1 MALNQ
6 AQINELNKLEG
17 FEEGFSKGQKI
28 AAGAMGD
35 IALVLIPGGGVIKIG
50 RVGSKLAS
58 AAYKRLVNAFG
69 SKVKLINKPTAAQ
82 VKKAQPPSTVLKA
95 DGTPKANVTLKSPQQ
110 VATNR
115 LAGQGSKVRQ
125 QRRQPR
131 KDTATVE
138 KVPPKP
144 AAPGLASKRMP
155 VAKPKPKPNVKSTK
169 KLAED
174 VKAAAA
180 KRAAQQR
187 VRQAQKRA
195 ATVKKVAKPA
205 AVAAGLGV
213 AAVGVQKATG
223 PKKAR
228 ATTPNTKKISP
239 RGRPGATTPNT
250 KKMPATGR
258 PRAKTPNTKKMPVT
272 GRPSTQRMDTKG
284 ISPRGRP
291 STQRM
296 DTKGISPRGR
306 PSTQKMDTKGIS
318 PTGKPKA
325 KTPNTKKMPPK
336 GRPITAGPNVGFG
349 PKGNI
354 FPKDAADR
362 RRLMAKYGGTGSAAA
377 RRAAQGKQ
385 GNLKKGSK

>member
-1 MALNQ
+1 MAFNQ
-6 AQINELNKLEG
+6 AQLNELNKIEG

-50 RVGSKLAS
+50 KVGSKLAS

-95 DGTPKANVTLKSPQQ
+95 DGTPKANVTLKTPTQ

-115 LAGQGSKVRQ
+115 LSGQGARV
-125 QRRQPR
+125 RRQSRQAR
-131 KDTATVE
+131 KDNTKID
-138 KVPPKP
+138 KVPQKP

-155 VAKPKPKPNVKSTK
+155 VAKPKPKPNVKSTR
-169 KLAED
+169 KLADD

-187 VRQAQKRA
+187 MRQAQKRA

-205 AVAAGLGV
+205 AIAAGLGV
-213 AAVGVQKATG
+213 AAVGVQQATK
-223 PKKAR
+223 PKKAEAKR
-228 ATTPNTKKISP
+228 RPTGTYQRTAVPTTRPKRKPTGTYERTAVPTSKPKRKPTGTYDRSAVATSKPKRKPTGTYDRRTVETSKPKKPVRKPSGP
-239 RGRPGATTPNT
+239 QTRGSQKRGATS
-250 KKMPATGR
+250 R
-258 PRAKTPNTKKMPVT
+258 
-272 GRPSTQRMDTKG
+272 
-284 ISPRGRP
+284 
-291 STQRM
+291 
-296 DTKGISPRGR
+296 
-306 PSTQKMDTKGIS
+306 
-318 PTGKPKA
+318 
-325 KTPNTKKMPPK
+325 
-336 GRPITAGPNVGFG
+336 ITAGPNVGFG

-377 RRAAQGKQ
+377 RAAAQGKQ
-385 GNLKKGSK
+385 GNMKKGSK

>member
-1 MALNQ
+1 MARGMPD
-6 AQINELNKLEG
+6 ESDPG
-17 FEEGFSKGQKI
+17 MS
-28 AAGAMGD
+28 AGGGKDISGAKTTMKVMGD
-35 IALVLIPGGGVIKIG
+35 VALVVIPGGGIIKIG
-50 RVGSKLAS
+50 RAGSKLAS
-58 AAYKRLVNAFG
+58 AAFKRLQKAFG

-82 VKKAQPPSTVLKA
+82 IKKAQPPSTVLKA

-115 LAGQGSKVRQ
+115 LAGQGARVRQ
-125 QRRQPR
+125 QRRKPR
-131 KDTATVE
+131 NNTATVE
-138 KVPPKP
+138 KASPKP
-144 AAPGLASKRMP
+144 AAPGTKTRRRR
-155 VAKPKPKPNVKSTK
+155 VDNKPDKQKPNVKSTRQ
-169 KLAED
+169 LADD

-180 KRAAQQR
+180 KRAVQQR
-187 VRQAQKRA
+187 IRTA
-195 ATVKKVAKPA
+195 KKVGKPA
-205 AVAAGLGV
+205 AVAAGLGAGAV
-213 AAVGVQKATG
+213 AVNKATK
-223 PKKAR
+223 PKPSAAGTKKR
-228 ATTPNTKKISP
+228 ATP
-239 RGRPGATTPNT
+239 RGMADRKTTTTPRNARRGAT
-250 KKMPATGR
+250 
-258 PRAKTPNTKKMPVT
+258 TPNTKKMPVT

-291 STQRM
+291 STQKM

-306 PSTQKMDTKGIS
+306 PSTQRMDTKGIS
-318 PTGKPKA
+318 PTGRPKA

-377 RRAAQGKQ
+377 RAAAQGKQ